1 MSKNNYSKEYQ
12 HLLEQLKKARED
24 SGLTQKEVSEKLK
37 KPQSYISKCESGER
51 RIDPIELKMFA
62 KVYNQP
68 INFFL

>member
-1 MSKNNYSKEYQ
+1 MSKNNYSREYQ

-24 SGLTQKEVSEKLK
+24 SGLTQKEVSGKLR

-62 KVYNQP
+62 KIYNQP